1 MMVHVRIPIS
11 GDYNCDGSCGG
22 INNSIEDCLGVC
34 SGTAQDPSI
43 ILDTD
48 NLDFDIIVSEE
59 ATQTQTL
66 TITNNGDCELELNL
80 NSQNEFNLS
89 FDGIDDYATI
99 SHQLDLENDFT
110 MEFVFNPDSDGYY
123 GYYCDSGASLFMQKV
138 AMELGNYTPDIGVG
152 ISDCQSEF
160 LLLE

>member
-1 MMVHVRIPIS
+1 M
-11 GDYNCDGSCGG
+11 
-22 INNSIEDCLGVC
+22 GVC
-34 SGTAQDPSI
+34 SGLAQNPSI

-48 NLDFDIIVSEE
+48 NLDFDIIVSEGL
-59 ATQTQTL
+59 TQTQTL

-110 MEFVFNPDSDGYY
+110 MEFCF
-123 GYYCDSGASLFMQKV
+123 
-138 AMELGNYTPDIGVG
+138 
-152 ISDCQSEF
+152 
-160 LLLE
+160 